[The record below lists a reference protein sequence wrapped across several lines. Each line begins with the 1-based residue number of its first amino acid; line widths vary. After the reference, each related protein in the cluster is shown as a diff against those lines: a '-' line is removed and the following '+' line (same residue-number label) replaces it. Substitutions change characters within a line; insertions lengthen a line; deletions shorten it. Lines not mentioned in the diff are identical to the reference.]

1 MSQPVLTN
9 HLKTQIIN
17 NALEKAGIPKRKSA
31 LRAARVEWA
40 ERVRLAAI
48 GGVEK
53 EAEILKILKIIKK
66 IETLVSKLPEALKT
80 ANNII
85 RKECYMCLNLAGSR
99 VTVYFNGNYRGYE
112 SGSPDHIH
120 KIAPGEFTLLAN
132 DPLVTEFYG
141 FDALYEQIQSDESDI
156 RQNVSAALSKVRTVK
171 RLLEEWPEAK
181 ELLPADAPSAPLP
194 PAIRRETLNEMI
206 GLPSDEGVDA

>member
-53 EAEILKILKIIKK
+53 EAEILKNIKK
-66 IETLVSKLPEALKT
+66 IES
-80 ANNII
+80 
-85 RKECYMCLNLAGSR
+85 M
-99 VTVYFNGNYRGYE
+99 VTK
-112 SGSPDHIH
+112 SLIH
-120 KIAPGEFTLLAN
+120 
-132 DPLVTEFYG
+132 
-141 FDALYEQIQSDESDI
+141 
-156 RQNVSAALSKVRTVK
+156 
-171 RLLEEWPEAK
+171 
-181 ELLPADAPSAPLP
+181 
-194 PAIRRETLNEMI
+194 
-206 GLPSDEGVDA
+206 

>member
-53 EAEILKILKIIKK
+53 EAEILKNIKK
-66 IETLVSKLPEALKT
+66 IESMVTKIPDSLKT
-80 ANNII
+80 NSSLI
-85 RKECYMCLNLAGSR
+85 RKDCCIYLNLAGAR
-99 VTVYFNGNYRGYE
+99 ANIYFNGNYRGYE
-112 SGSPDHIH
+112 SG
-120 KIAPGEFTLLAN
+120 
-132 DPLVTEFYG
+132 
-141 FDALYEQIQSDESDI
+141 
-156 RQNVSAALSKVRTVK
+156 
-171 RLLEEWPEAK
+171 
-181 ELLPADAPSAPLP
+181 APSIL
-194 PAIRRETLNEMI
+194 IK
-206 GLPSDEGVDA
+206 

>member
-9 HLKTQIIN
+9 YLKTQIIN

-53 EAEILKILKIIKK
+53 EAEILKNIKK
-66 IETLVSKLPEALKT
+66 IETLVSKFPEALKT

-85 RKECYMCLNLAGSR
+85 REECYMCLNLAGSR

-120 KIAPGEFTLLAN
+120 KIAPGGFTLLAN

-141 FDALYEQIQSDESDI
+141 FDTLYEQIQSDESDI

>member
-53 EAEILKILKIIKK
+53 EAEILKNIKK
-66 IETLVSKLPEALKT
+66 IESMVTKIPDSLKT
-80 ANNII
+80 NSSLI
-85 RKECYMCLNLAGSR
+85 RK
-99 VTVYFNGNYRGYE
+99 
-112 SGSPDHIH
+112 
-120 KIAPGEFTLLAN
+120 
-132 DPLVTEFYG
+132 
-141 FDALYEQIQSDESDI
+141 
-156 RQNVSAALSKVRTVK
+156 
-171 RLLEEWPEAK
+171 
-181 ELLPADAPSAPLP
+181 
-194 PAIRRETLNEMI
+194 
-206 GLPSDEGVDA
+206 

>member
-53 EAEILKILKIIKK
+53 EAEILKNIKK
-66 IETLVSKLPEALKT
+66 IESMVTKIPDSLKT
-80 ANNII
+80 NSSLI
-85 RKECYMCLNLAGSR
+85 RKDCCIYLNLAGAR
-99 VTVYFNGNYRGYE
+99 ANIYFNGNYRGYE
-112 SGSPDHIH
+112 SGAPEHIN
-120 KIAPGEFTLLAN
+120 KIAPAEFTLLGE
-132 DPLVTEFYG
+132 DPLVTEFYS
-141 FDALYEQIQSDESDI
+141 FDALYTQIKSDETEI
-156 RQNVSAALSKVRTVK
+156 IQNVSAALNKV
-171 RLLEEWPEAK
+171 
-181 ELLPADAPSAPLP
+181 
-194 PAIRRETLNEMI
+194 
-206 GLPSDEGVDA
+206 

>member
-9 HLKTQIIN
+9 YLKTQIIN

-53 EAEILKILKIIKK
+53 EAEMLKNIKK
-66 IETLVSKLPEALKT
+66 IETLVSKFPEALKT

-85 RKECYMCLNLAGSR
+85 REECYMCLNLAGSR

-141 FDALYEQIQSDESDI
+141 FDTLYEQIQSDESDI